1 MMSTPHSLCSIT
13 RAPTVRTHAFNPT
26 TAAKSLKGNF
36 LRTQGGAAILE
47 ALLALLPILLLGSLC
62 IELARGYQV
71 RHLLTLA
78 LHEAG
83 RVAAVHQADPGTW
96 QKALDQSLSRI
107 FLPAGRFQNMHIRRD
122 HERAQ
127 FKIKFSLPLWQA
139 VELRSTPET
148 IHLQLTYLYRPG
160 QDWLQGILRM
170 LHPHFPH
177 PQSQGIQHLGPQQ
190 SLARQAWHQGFIPIV
205 VEHRVVRHRSLVSP

>member
-1 MMSTPHSLCSIT
+1 MSTPNSLCSIT
-13 RAPTVRTHAFNPT
+13 RAPKRRTYTFNPNT
-26 TAAKSLKGNF
+26 EAKSLKGNF
-36 LRTQGGAAILE
+36 LRTQGGATILE
-47 ALLALLPILLLGSLC
+47 TLLALLPIILLGSLC

-96 QKALDQSLSRI
+96 QKALDQSLSRL
-107 FLPAGRFQNMHIRRD
+107 FLPAGRFQTMHIRRD
-122 HERAQ
+122 YERAQ

-148 IHLQLTYLYRPG
+148 IHLQLTYLHRPG
-160 QDWLQGILRM
+160 QDWLQGILRT
-170 LHPHFPH
+170 LHRHFAY
-177 PQSQGIQHLGPQQ
+177 PQSQGIQDLGPQQ
-190 SLARQAWHQGFIPIV
+190 LLARQAWHQGFVPIV
-205 VEHRVVRHRSLVSP
+205 VEHRVLRHRSLVSP